1 MVCINNVNAFK
12 LAGIVDDRCIANLPH
27 FSSAKISSL
36 KDYIK
41 PTLREFGPEHVI
53 LDVGTNNLNLPLSSS
68 NINEVIRAVFN
79 FVFFYEK
86 ILYAQ
91 RAQKAPKS
99 SNKHQKHKKTQKRN
113 QAKKQNANKRKKIK
127 NMPQKHLSGKK

>member
-99 SNKHQKHKKTQKRN
+99 TNKHQKHQQAPKAQKN
-113 QAKKQNANKRKKIK
+113 TKKQRSKRTKRK
-127 NMPQKHLSGKK
+127 

>member
-12 LAGIVDDRCIANLPH
+12 LAGIVDDRCIANLRH
-27 FSSAKISSL
+27 FPSL
-36 KDYIK
+36 KLPSMKNYIK

-68 NINEVIRAVFN
+68 NINEVIRAVLN
-79 FVFFYEK
+79 FFYEK

-91 RAQKAPKS
+91 
-99 SNKHQKHKKTQKRN
+99 
-113 QAKKQNANKRKKIK
+113 
-127 NMPQKHLSGKK
+127 

>member
-12 LAGIVDDRCIANLPH
+12 LAGIVDDRCIANLRH
-27 FSSAKISSL
+27 FPSL
-36 KDYIK
+36 KLHSMKNYIK
-41 PTLREFGPEHVI
+41 STLREFGPEHVI

-68 NINEVIRAVFN
+68 NINEVIRAVLN
-79 FVFFYEK
+79 FFYEK

-99 SNKHQKHKKTQKRN
+99 TNKHQKHQQAPKAQKN
-113 QAKKQNANKRKKIK
+113 TKKQRSKRTKRK
-127 NMPQKHLSGKK
+127 

>member
-12 LAGIVDDRCIANLPH
+12 LAGIVDDRCIANLRH
-27 FSSAKISSL
+27 FPSL
-36 KDYIK
+36 KLPSMKNYIK

-68 NINEVIRAVFN
+68 NINEVIRAVLN
-79 FVFFYEK
+79 FFYEK

-99 SNKHQKHKKTQKRN
+99 TNKHQKHQQAPKAQKNTQKQRSKRTKRKY
-113 QAKKQNANKRKKIK
+113 AKKN
-127 NMPQKHLSGKK
+127 

>member
-68 NINEVIRAVFN
+68 NINEVIRAVLN
-79 FVFFYEK
+79 FFYEK

-99 SNKHQKHKKTQKRN
+99 TNKHQKHQQAPKAQKN
-113 QAKKQNANKRKKIK
+113 TKKQRSKRTKRK
-127 NMPQKHLSGKK
+127 

>member
-1 MVCINNVNAFK
+1 MKN
-12 LAGIVDDRCIANLPH
+12 
-27 FSSAKISSL
+27 
-36 KDYIK
+36 YIK

-68 NINEVIRAVFN
+68 NINEVIRAVLN
-79 FVFFYEK
+79 FFYEK

-99 SNKHQKHKKTQKRN
+99 TNKHQKHKKTQKSKE
-113 QAKKQNANKRKKIK
+113 AKEQNANKRKKIK
-127 NMPQKHLSGKK
+127 NAPQKHLSGEK

>member
-12 LAGIVDDRCIANLPH
+12 LAGIVDDRCIANLRH
-27 FSSAKISSL
+27 FPSL
-36 KDYIK
+36 KLPSMKNYIK

-68 NINEVIRAVFN
+68 NINEVIRAVLN
-79 FVFFYEK
+79 FFYEK

-99 SNKHQKHKKTQKRN
+99 TNKHQKHKKTQKSKE
-113 QAKKQNANKRKKIK
+113 AKEQNANKRKKIK
-127 NMPQKHLSGKK
+127 NAPQKHLSEEK